1 MIENRGGETEGFALK
16 KFFRVLALFSLVT
29 STVVSIPNSPVANA
43 AVSDK
48 CDGSSTQNN
57 LKVTAQHGKIFYI
70 DSAQGQ
76 NADRVKAIGLKGYI
90 WK

>member
-43 AVSDK
+43 AVAYEKLIADESTP
-48 CDGSSTQNN
+48 DGLYSNRRAEVS
-57 LKVTAQHGKIFYI
+57 V
-70 DSAQGQ
+70 
-76 NADRVKAIGLKGYI
+76 
-90 WK
+90 W